1 MPLMQASDSAH
12 VHSPTGGQ
20 GVNCSLQDAVSEPF
34 SLCSVANIPQ
44 TNLSWK
50 LALVIKG
57 ISSPKLLTT
66 YGEERLPV
74 IAQMLHAT
82 TQLYTH
88 TVKKEISVDKPFET
102 TEDEKASGW
111 FRWRNSALQLYGVN
125 YRFSTI
131 ILEERDIA
139 APDPDDVISRAYSG
153 YEGLGSL
160 RAGDRAPEAPGL
172 IRNDGMTTTL
182 FNLLR
187 TSMHTMLLFNVK
199 DVDISSISS
208 ALGKLPAGLSQS
220 FVIEKADIGRSID
233 GPEVLL
239 DKEGHAHTS
248 YLIQSDTLTII
259 IVRPDTFIGGITVS
273 AAGISTYFE
282 KIFV

>member
-1 MPLMQASDSAH
+1 
-12 VHSPTGGQ
+12 
-20 GVNCSLQDAVSEPF
+20 
-34 SLCSVANIPQ
+34 LCSVANISQ

-57 ISSPKLLTT
+57 VSSPKLLTT

-88 TVKKEISVDKPFET
+88 IVKKEKPTDKPFEN

-131 ILEERDIA
+131 ILEERDTA
-139 APDPDDVISRAYSG
+139 ALDPEDVIARAYSG

-172 IRNDGMTTTL
+172 VGKDGMITTL
-182 FNLLR
+182 FNLLQ
-187 TSMHTMLLFNVK
+187 TSMHTVLLFNVK
-199 DVDISSISS
+199 DVDIPSVSSV
-208 ALGKLPAGLSQS
+208 LNKLPTGLSQS
-220 FVIEKADIGRSID
+220 FVIEKADVGRSID
-233 GPEVLL
+233 GLEILL

-259 IVRPDTFIGGITVS
+259 IIRPDTFIGGITVS
-273 AAGISTYFE
+273 AAGIFTYFE
-282 KIFV
+282 KIFI